1 MNDIW
6 QGPSWASMEYGGR
19 WKPLHYTI
27 RRTFAPVVTSI
38 VRENNYVNVYAVN
51 DRRTDI
57 TIDNTVSLMDWT
69 NKGSD
74 GKVIF
79 NDLVVVQAGSSK
91 LVASFENSEF
101 EKLLT
106 LNNCS
111 SQACYLKASSYAV
124 ETE

>member
-91 LVASFENSEF
+91 LVVSFENSEF

-111 SQACYLKASSYAV
+111 RQACYLKASSYAV